1 MKNNPT
7 MENIQNILKNKKSGD
22 KAEVV
27 VKRAKNGQY
36 KEEKVVVT
44 FGARGDYIN

>member
-1 MKNNPT
+1 
-7 MENIQNILKNKKSGD
+7 MENIQSILKNKESGD

-36 KEEKVVVT
+36 KEKKVVVT
-44 FGARGDYIN
+44 FVARGDYTN